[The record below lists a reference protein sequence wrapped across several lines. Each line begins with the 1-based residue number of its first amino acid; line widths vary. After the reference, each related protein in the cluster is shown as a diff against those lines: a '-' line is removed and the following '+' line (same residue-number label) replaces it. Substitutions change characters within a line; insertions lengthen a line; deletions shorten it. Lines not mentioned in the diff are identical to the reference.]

1 MLNLNEPEVRRL
13 MATVPAYSDARLVAE
28 AYERNQPAEWV
39 SAVYA
44 QAVLNGNLAFAE
56 HHALVGRP
64 PGNFYIEL
72 VNRFRADPVAQ
83 QRGPAVL
90 NNLRRTL
97 ETCADAVVQYA
108 FGTASAEFL
117 RKRGNDVE
125 FKTYRGMGHSARDDE
140 LRDIAAFLKERLPP
154 V

>member
-1 MLNLNEPEVRRL
+1 

-97 ETCADAVVQYA
+97 ETCADAVVQYRLA
-108 FGTASAEFL
+108 
-117 RKRGNDVE
+117 
-125 FKTYRGMGHSARDDE
+125 DE
-140 LRDIAAFLKERLPP
+140 LKFTDLMDALAASVPGIQVRMHPAHRVDRSRLC
-154 V
+154 